1 MKDTSKQPQ
10 TTSATLTT
18 TNLKSISDRAQ
29 FDKAQ
34 FIETYVRT
42 QRTYRKSYEEEGRAD
57 WGKEG
62 DEGVRKEQTPRVSE
76 QTGFGTPILKARAPE
91 KIDASKERPPQRSP
105 VLSGKK
111 KDARKKGEETLKT
124 ERTQP
129 RHTSTG
135 DKKLL
140 PARQNSRKVTLDGS
154 IAVKKNARGASGKG
168 KESRDP
174 ERTECQS
181 VSLRSLHKQ
190 QVLTYHSA
198 CRTTRTTPY

>member
-18 TNLKSISDRAQ
+18 TNLESISDRAE

-62 DEGVRKEQTPRVSE
+62 DEGVRKEQTLRVSE
-76 QTGFGTPILKARAPE
+76 RTGFGTPILKARAPE

-111 KDARKKGEETLKT
+111 KDARKKGEENLKT
-124 ERTQP
+124 QRTQP
-129 RHTSTG
+129 RHTSTS
-135 DKKLL
+135 DKKLP
-140 PARQNSRKVTLDGS
+140 PARQNSRKVTLDDFV
-154 IAVKKNARGASGKG
+154 AVKQNARGASGKG
-168 KESRDP
+168 KESEDP
-174 ERTECQS
+174 ERTERQS
-181 VSLRSLHKQ
+181 VLL
-190 QVLTYHSA
+190 
-198 CRTTRTTPY
+198 